1 MLSPTERRWGIWE
14 TKQLV
19 TEGAAYLP
27 ARAHVRRARMIK
39 GAGRSKYFSKQR
51 NEDSETKRQCNDY

>member
-1 MLSPTERRWGIWE
+1 MLSPTERLWGIWG

-39 GAGRSKYFSKQR
+39 GAGRSKYFIQQRSK
-51 NEDSETKRQCNDY
+51 DPETKR